1 MSPFYTKTG
10 DDGTT
15 GLLGNRRVDKSDLQ
29 IEVLGTLD
37 ELSASLGMARSLCIN
52 PVKEDIKTIQVRIYE
67 IMSEVAA
74 TPENIDRFSKINDAC
89 LMSLEDIIERYTE
102 ITKIPNEFILPGDT
116 TSSAAISVA
125 RTISRRA
132 ERRLVELGKR
142 EKDFRGILVQ
152 YLNRLSSFLYIL
164 ELHVLQG
171 QASGDL
177 SLAKKKEK

>member
-15 GLLGNRRVDKSDLQ
+15 GLLGNRRVEKSDLQ

-37 ELSASLGMARSLCIN
+37 ELSASLGMARSLCIS
-52 PVKEDIKTIQVRIYE
+52 PEKEDIKTIQVRIYE

-89 LMSLEDIIERYTE
+89 LMSLEDLIERYTE

-116 TSSAAISVA
+116 SSSAAISVA
-125 RTISRRA
+125 RTIARRA

-171 QASGDL
+171 QAGGDL

>member
-15 GLLGNRRVDKSDLQ
+15 GLIGNRRVDKSDLQ

-37 ELSASLGMARSLCIN
+37 ELSAALGMARSLCEN
-52 PVKEDIKTIQVRIYE
+52 PMHEDIKTIQVRIYE

-89 LMSLEDIIERYTE
+89 LMSLEDMIERYTE
-102 ITKIPNEFILPGDT
+102 NTKIPNEFILPGDT
-116 TSSAAISVA
+116 SSSAAISVA
-125 RTISRRA
+125 RTIARRA

-164 ELHVLQG
+164 ELHVLQD
-171 QASGDL
+171 QASGGL